1 MKVINV
7 FLMCFTIIMMY
18 SQGFANSIDDCNA
31 SIQYQYLSGSN
42 RLLNTTLVDT
52 DNDGITD
59 NLECQFCTDANNP
72 DTDNDGIPDGVEDLN
87 HNGQIDSGETGA
99 CDKDSDDDG
108 ISDGDEDINKNGI
121 KDINETDPR
130 LADTDADGIQD
141 GTESGYTFSMISEDT
156 DKSIFIPD
164 SDPQN
169 QTNPLKADSDDDG
182 IPDGDEDVNHNG
194 SVDSGES
201 DPNDSEIVIHLSKG
215 WNWVTFNIQ
224 TNQMGVNDILPQQ
237 SNGKYLKIV
246 GQYGYAEF
254 DNNNGWFGSLNTL
267 SPDQMYMLKMD
278 DAFKLRLRGARLN
291 ASTYQI
297 TVNKGW
303 NWTGYLLNET
313 ISIEKALESI
323 AFNVERIV
331 GQQGYAEGL
340 KGSFYGSLQHFA
352 PNQGYKVK
360 MSVADSLSYDPSL
373 RSSGFIQN
381 QNLLKRNKTI
391 QSQWSLHPND
401 FEYQGNV
408 TAIVLKDGR
417 SIADTGDILAAF
429 HDGVCRGISS
439 PVDIPGRQ
447 KQFFLQVWSNSNTDK
462 MVLKYF
468 DTSEKMIYTIPGN
481 VEFVSNMEKGS
492 ISNPE
497 IISIPG
503 FLNDVICVLKMLSN
517 HHDDDSIMNVSGD
530 EKMSM
535 DDVLSI
541 LKTISTDNEQTD

>member
-1 MKVINV
+1 
-7 FLMCFTIIMMY
+7 MCFTIIMMY
-18 SQGFANSIDDCNA
+18 SQAYANSIDDCNA
-31 SIQYQYLSGSN
+31 RIQYQYLSGSN
-42 RLLNTTLVDT
+42 QLVNTTLVDT

-72 DTDNDGIPDGVEDLN
+72 DTDNDGIPDGIEDLN
-87 HNGQIDSGETGA
+87 HNGQIDSGETAA

-108 ISDGDEDINKNGI
+108 VSDGDEDINKNGI

-182 IPDGDEDVNHNG
+182 IPDGVEDVNHNG

-201 DPNDSEIVIHLSKG
+201 DPNDSEIVINLSKG

-254 DNNNGWFGSLNTL
+254 DENNGWFGSLNTL

-278 DAFKLRLRGARLN
+278 DAFKLRLRGDRLN
-291 ASTYQI
+291 ALTYQI
-297 TVNKGW
+297 TVRKGW

-313 ISIEKALESI
+313 ISIEKALKSI

-340 KGSFYGSLQHFA
+340 NGSFYGSLQHFA

-360 MSVADSLSYDPSL
+360 MSVSDSLSYDLSL
-373 RSSGFIQN
+373 RTSGFIDTRN
-381 QNLLKRNKTI
+381 ILKRNKSI
-391 QSQWSLHPND
+391 QSRWNVHPNE
-401 FEYQGNV
+401 FEFQGNV
-408 TAIVLKDGR
+408 TAIVLKDGK

-429 HDGVCRGISS
+429 HNEDCRGISS
-439 PVDIPGRQ
+439 PVDIPDRQ
-447 KQFFLQVWSNSNTDK
+447 KQFFLQVWSNRNKDK

-468 DTSEKMIYTIPGN
+468 DTSENMIYNIPGN

-503 FLNDVICVLKMLSN
+503 LNDVISVLKMLSKN
-517 HHDDDSIMNVSGD
+517 DDNEPAMNVTGD
-530 EKMSM
+530 ERMGM
-535 DDVLSI
+535 DDVLTI
-541 LKTISTDNEQTD
+541 LKTISTANEQTD

>member
-1 MKVINV
+1 
-7 FLMCFTIIMMY
+7 MY

-42 RLLNTTLVDT
+42 RLVNTTLVDT

-297 TVNKGW
+297 TVRKGW

-331 GQQGYAEGL
+331 GQQGYAESL
-340 KGSFYGSLQHFA
+340 NGSFYGSLQHFA

-360 MSVADSLSYDPSL
+360 MSVADSLSYNPSL